1 MPACP
6 LLSKRKEALSVRLAW
21 TWKRRLER
29 AEGRRRHHASY
40 SLLVV
45 GKDRPLLS
53 TPSILPSHHA
63 CTYICSV
70 FSPREPTRVCVYTQQ
85 QSNSVSN
92 VKRPIRIRMSQARC
106 SIILFVQVQYSFL
119 IFCLTYRTGCNVHC
133 TTPVANLYY

>member
-1 MPACP
+1 VNKILLYQKKKREIYKKLKWGRIIERPKIITTSGGNMIMRVHQQNPRTWCRPARYFP
-6 LLSKRKEALSVRLAW
+6 KGRKALSVRLAW
-21 TWKRRLER
+21 TTWKRRLER

-70 FSPREPTRVCVYTQQ
+70 FSPREPTRVCVY
-85 QSNSVSN
+85 SSS
-92 VKRPIRIRMSQARC
+92 PIPSRM
-106 SIILFVQVQYSFL
+106 
-119 IFCLTYRTGCNVHC
+119 
-133 TTPVANLYY
+133 

>member
-1 MPACP
+1 
-6 LLSKRKEALSVRLAW
+6 VRLAW

-70 FSPREPTRVCVYTQQ
+70 FSPREPTRVCVCVYSAAE
-85 QSNSVSN
+85 SNSVSN
-92 VKRPIRIRMSQARC
+92 VKLYFIRIRMSEARC
-106 SIILFVQVQYSFL
+106 SILFVQVQYSF
-119 IFCLTYRTGCNVHC
+119 
-133 TTPVANLYY
+133 